1 MDNESIGKMIE
12 GYDKD
17 SKALRKNIMKMCWYM
32 RGGISLEEA
41 WELGY
46 NDRELINSIIEEN
59 LEITEKTKLPFF

>member
-1 MDNESIGKMIE
+1 MDNESIAKMIDE
-12 GYDKD
+12 FDKD